1 VVVISELFMKKFK
14 SIICFLLMIP
24 SFYQVY
30 HKQNIKMLYLS
41 YFLLIDLFLE
51 KAIFSESIILYF
63 IIFILSLL
71 YLFNLKKDILSY
83 PLDNNDSK
91 YNIFIF
97 LFIIFPIFILVMLL
111 SIVVGYYFLVLIGL
125 SDAPK

>member
-1 VVVISELFMKKFK
+1 MKKFK

-24 SFYQVY
+24 GFYQVY

-63 IIFILSLL
+63 IVFILSLL

-97 LFIIFPIFILVMLL
+97 LFIIFPLFILVMLL
-111 SIVVGYYFLVLIGL
+111 SIAVGYYFLVLIGL